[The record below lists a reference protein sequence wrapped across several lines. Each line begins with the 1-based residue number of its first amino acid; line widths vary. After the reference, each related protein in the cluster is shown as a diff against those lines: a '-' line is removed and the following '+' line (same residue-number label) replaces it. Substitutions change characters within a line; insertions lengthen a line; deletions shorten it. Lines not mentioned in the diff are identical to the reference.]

1 MKQKNSPSR
10 KRQDKT
16 SVNSHRQ
23 SSAMVGALFSD
34 AVARQKA
41 KSEAEAAEAIAG
53 VKAETTEAITRVK
66 AQAEEKARKY
76 TDTIA
81 KVKAQALEKTKAYTD
96 TIARVK
102 AQAAEAIAKVRAQAE
117 ERTRTYTNT
126 IARIKAKVEEKKR
139 VYTDTTAKVEP
150 SATVGALFL
159 EAVAKQKAKLEAE
172 AAEAIAK
179 VKTEAEEKA
188 KAYTDTIAKV
198 KAQAEEA
205 IAEQKARSEAEAAEA
220 IARVKAEA
228 AKAIARVKAEAE
240 EKTKTY
246 IDTIA
251 RTKVEAEEKARAYT
265 DTVGKGK
272 PSATVDALF
281 SKAVAK
287 QKAKPE
293 TKAKGKA
300 REYTDT
306 IAEGKAREYTDTI
319 AEVKAQAEEKE
330 KAYTDTIAEV
340 KAQAE
345 KAIASLKAEAAEA
358 IIQVRTEAEKVI
370 TNLKAQVKQKAGAH
384 TDTTPT
390 VDTEEKAPTT
400 NGSKEQPVS
409 KTIQKMV
416 QSLAVLPGEHSLTA
430 LELCAKDIMQKKV
443 VWVGPDD
450 SVQQAFAE
458 TQQHNTGYVLVGQDE
473 VLEGIVS
480 KSDLTGA
487 ISPYLRPVFA
497 KCRRP
502 LDDATLQI
510 RIKWIMSRPVHTIK
524 PETPLVTIMENMHQ
538 LGVLCLPVVDQ
549 QGKVQGLVVE
559 VNIFKA
565 LLKLKS
571 SPNIS
576 ISGKV
581 PQKPVFGISSY
592 PPPDTA

>member
-102 AQAAEAIAKVRAQAE
+102 AQAAEAIARVRAQAE

-306 IAEGKAREYTDTI
+306 IAEGKARE
-319 AEVKAQAEEKE
+319 
-330 KAYTDTIAEV
+330 YTDTIAEV